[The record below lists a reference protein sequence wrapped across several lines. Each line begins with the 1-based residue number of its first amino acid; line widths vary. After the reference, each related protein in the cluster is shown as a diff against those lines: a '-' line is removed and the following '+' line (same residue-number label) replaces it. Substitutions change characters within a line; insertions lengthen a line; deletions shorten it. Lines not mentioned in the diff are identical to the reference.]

1 MNKSIGQINAVCI
14 IERILEEYYHFGRT
28 ELFSK
33 YMADFVIGFG
43 AQSMQFFRGKQE
55 ILAFLEKE
63 YQLIS
68 PCNIINKKIREK
80 KDDNG
85 PAVDAQLV
93 LSSMKNDTEMYIL
106 HRVVVTYDLSDKGFV
121 INGVYVTRNMRHEGT
136 YKKLREKLFHDRVR
150 DQLVEK
156 QQMDIFSSSMES
168 VAVKYLLNS
177 TKILSMQEENG
188 SIAHMLGYESLEKFE
203 QAVEGCLWTVVYQE
217 DIKRLQKELT
227 GQILKGNYYKLEYR
241 MVKADGSILWVL
253 ENGTKSFDNEGN
265 VVLNAMITD
274 ITQLRQVRKNL
285 GYRASYDALTG
296 IYNRETFYSK
306 AQKLIQLN
314 PDVDF
319 AILRMDIER
328 FKVINDLFGEKVGD
342 KLLKYIAN
350 IYSNVNL
357 PLCVSGRLHSDNFV
371 VLFKYTEETCK
382 HFIESLQV
390 TASSFSLDY
399 RVVLNFGLYR
409 IKDEDRDKP
418 VSVMSDRAGL
428 ALKKAKG
435 NYLVLYG
442 EYDDDMR
449 QDLVAEQAIVNE
461 MGKALQQREFVLYLQ
476 PKYELANETI
486 IGAEVL
492 VRWQNA
498 QRGFVSP
505 GEFIPIF
512 EHNGFIFNLDQ
523 YVWEESCRLL
533 RKWLDEGRSPL
544 PVSVNVSRV
553 SMCSE
558 NLVGIFKNLIKKYNL
573 PKHLLELEIT
583 ESAYIDNPEYI
594 IEVTKAL
601 QREGFVILMDD
612 FGSGYSSLNMLK
624 NLPVDV
630 LKIDLKFLDSVDSS
644 GRGGNI
650 LNSVVRMA
658 QWLDIPVIAE
668 GVETRNQVD
677 FLKSIGCNWVQGFYY
692 SKPVPVN
699 EYEDRVAECN

>member
-43 AQSMQFFRGKQE
+43 AQSMQFFRGEQE

-68 PCNIINKKIREK
+68 PCNIIKKKIREK

-241 MVKADGSILWVL
+241 MVKADGSISWVL

-390 TASSFSLDY
+390 MASSFSLDY

>member
-203 QAVEGCLWTVVYQE
+203 QAIEGCLWTVVYQE

-390 TASSFSLDY
+390 MASSFSLDY

-692 SKPVPVN
+692 SKPVPVH

>member
-68 PCNIINKKIREK
+68 PCNIIKKKIREK

-93 LSSMKNDTEMYIL
+93 LGSMKNDTEMYIL

-168 VAVKYLLNS
+168 AAVKYLLNS

-203 QAVEGCLWTVVYQE
+203 QAIEGCLWTVVYQE

-390 TASSFSLDY
+390 MASSFSLDY

>member
-68 PCNIINKKIREK
+68 PCNIIKKKIREK

-168 VAVKYLLNS
+168 AAVKYLLNS

-390 TASSFSLDY
+390 MASSFSLDY

>member
-390 TASSFSLDY
+390 MASSFSLDY

-692 SKPVPVN
+692 SKPVPVH

>member
-68 PCNIINKKIREK
+68 PCNIIKKKIREK

-390 TASSFSLDY
+390 MASSFSLDY

-699 EYEDRVAECN
+699 EYEDRVTECN

>member
-43 AQSMQFFRGKQE
+43 AQSMQFFRGEQE

-68 PCNIINKKIREK
+68 PCNIIKKKIREK

-168 VAVKYLLNS
+168 AAVKYLLNS

-390 TASSFSLDY
+390 MASSFSLDY

>member
-14 IERILEEYYHFGRT
+14 IDRILEAYYQLGRT

-55 ILAFLEKE
+55 ILAFLENE

-68 PCNIINKKIREK
+68 PCNIIKKKIREK

-85 PAVDAQLV
+85 PAVDAHLI
-93 LSSMKNDTEMYIL
+93 LSTMQNDTEMYIL
-106 HRVVVTYDLSDKGFV
+106 HRVVVNYDLSDKGFV
-121 INGVYVTRNMRHEGT
+121 ITGVYVNRNMRHEGT
-136 YKKLREKLFHDRVR
+136 YKKLRERLFHDQVKEK
-150 DQLVEK
+150 LVEK
-156 QQMDIFSSSMES
+156 QQMDIFSTNMES
-168 VAVKYLLNS
+168 AAVKYLLNS
-177 TKILSMQEENG
+177 TKILSTQEDNG
-188 SIAHMLGYESLEKFE
+188 SIAHMLGYGTIEKFE
-203 QAVEGCLWTVVYQE
+203 QAVEGCLWNVVYQE
-217 DIKRLQKELT
+217 DIERLQKELT

-253 ENGTKSFDNEGN
+253 ENGTKSFDSEGN
-265 VVLNAMITD
+265 VELNAMITD
-274 ITQLRQVRKNL
+274 ISQLRQVRKNL

-296 IYNRETFYSK
+296 IYNRETFYAK

-342 KLLKYIAN
+342 RLLKYIAN

-371 VLFKYTEETCK
+371 VLFQYTEETCR
-382 HFIESLQV
+382 HFIESLKIM
-390 TASSFSLDY
+390 ASSFSLDY

-449 QDLVAEQAIVNE
+449 QDLVTEQGIVNE

-476 PKYELANETI
+476 PKYEISHETI

-492 VRWQNA
+492 VRWQNS
-498 QRGFVSP
+498 QRGFISP

-533 RKWLDEGRSPL
+533 RKWLDEGKSPL

-573 PKHLLELEIT
+573 PKHLLQLEIT

-601 QREGFVILMDD
+601 QKEGFVILMDD

-668 GVETRNQVD
+668 GVETRNQVE
-677 FLKSIGCNWVQGFYY
+677 FLRSIGCNWVQGFYY

-699 EYEDRVAECN
+699 EYEDRVVACN

>member
-241 MVKADGSILWVL
+241 MVKADGSISWVL

-390 TASSFSLDY
+390 MASSFSLDY

-692 SKPVPVN
+692 SKPVPVH

>member
-68 PCNIINKKIREK
+68 PCNIIKKKIREK

-274 ITQLRQVRKNL
+274 ITLLRQVKKNL

-390 TASSFSLDY
+390 MASSFSLDY

>member
-68 PCNIINKKIREK
+68 PCNIIKKKIREK

-241 MVKADGSILWVL
+241 MVKADGSISWVL

-390 TASSFSLDY
+390 MASSFSLDY

-692 SKPVPVN
+692 SKPVPVH

>member
-68 PCNIINKKIREK
+68 PCNIIKKKIREK

-168 VAVKYLLNS
+168 AAVKYLLNS

-203 QAVEGCLWTVVYQE
+203 QAIEGCLWTVVYQE

-390 TASSFSLDY
+390 MASSFSLDY

>member
-43 AQSMQFFRGKQE
+43 AQSMQFFRGEQE

-68 PCNIINKKIREK
+68 PCNIIKKKIREK

-390 TASSFSLDY
+390 MASSFSLDY

>member
-168 VAVKYLLNS
+168 VAVTYLLNS

-390 TASSFSLDY
+390 MASSFSLDY

-692 SKPVPVN
+692 SKPVPVH

>member
-68 PCNIINKKIREK
+68 PCNIIKKKIREK

-390 TASSFSLDY
+390 MASSFSLDY

>member
-14 IERILEEYYHFGRT
+14 IERILEEYYHFCRT

-68 PCNIINKKIREK
+68 PCNIIKKKIREK

-442 EYDDDMR
+442 EYDEDMR

>member
-68 PCNIINKKIREK
+68 PCNIIKKKIREK

-168 VAVKYLLNS
+168 AAVKYLLNS

-203 QAVEGCLWTVVYQE
+203 QAIEGCLWTVVYQE

-371 VLFKYTEETCK
+371 VLFKYTEENCK

-390 TASSFSLDY
+390 MASSFSLDY